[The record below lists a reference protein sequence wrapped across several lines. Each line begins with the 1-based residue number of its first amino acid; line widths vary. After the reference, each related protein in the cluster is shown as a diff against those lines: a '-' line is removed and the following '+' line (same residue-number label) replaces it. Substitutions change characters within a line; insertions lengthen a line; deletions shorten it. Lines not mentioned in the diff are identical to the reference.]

1 MPVQRIKQPS
11 SRTCFL
17 CGKQNDIGLKM
28 EWYNNPEKNQ
38 VEAKITIPEHF
49 NGYPGVAHGGIIAA
63 ILDET
68 AGRAV
73 MLDGNFENLFVTLKL
88 EVTYRKITPTNTPLS
103 VTGWLLKGSG
113 KRRKVA
119 AEIKLPDGTLTAA
132 CEALVSRPP
141 KELTDSWEP
150 EKKFWKVYDE

>member
-1 MPVQRIKQPS
+1 MPVKRTKQPS

-17 CGKQNDIGLKM
+17 CGKQNNFGLKI
-28 EWYNNPEKNQ
+28 EWFNNQEKNQ
-38 VEAKITIPEHF
+38 VEAEITIPEHF

-73 MLDGNFENLFVTLKL
+73 MLNGNFEELFVTLKL

-103 VTGWLLKGSG
+103 VTGWVIKGSG
-113 KRRKVA
+113 KRMKVA
-119 AEIKLPDGTLTAA
+119 AELKLPDGTVTAE
-132 CEALVSRPP
+132 CEALVTRPP
-141 KELTDSWEP
+141 KEVAESWEP
-150 EKKFWKVYDE
+150 EKEFWKVYDE

>member
-1 MPVQRIKQPS
+1 MSVQRIKQPS

-17 CGKQNDIGLKM
+17 CGKQNDFGLKM

-38 VEAKITIPEHF
+38 VEAEITIPEHF

-73 MLDGNFENLFVTLKL
+73 MLDGNFEELFVTLKL

-119 AEIKLPDGTLTAA
+119 AELKLPDGTVTAE

-141 KELTDSWEP
+141 KEVAESWEP
-150 EKKFWKVYDE
+150 EKKYWKVY